1 MSAIKELVII
11 SSPRSGTNFFCECV
25 GAIDRATSY
34 FEVLNPGGVYGVGD
48 KATLGALNAAFK
60 TQAEVAR
67 DPDLVRSFRADPL
80 AGIGVL
86 RDHVTQLDQAL
97 LAYKIFPGQVPL
109 ATMEKIINRDNVV
122 VAQIVRRRLD
132 VFISYEKA
140 RTQNV
145 WKNESTKDLLV
156 TIDPDA
162 FLGWAR
168 KIDKWFADTGSLI
181 KKHSRPNK
189 VWVYEDD
196 INLPKADVAAKIQSM
211 LIDNG
216 LTLELTPETDKKRFS
231 RQDRQVGPF
240 KKIAN
245 GEELR
250 QELRA
255 RGKYNYALSAPLT

>member
-1 MSAIKELVII
+1 MSSIKELVII

-25 GAIDRATSY
+25 GALDGATSY

-48 KATLGALNAAFK
+48 PATLNALNTAFNI
-60 TQAEVAR
+60 QADSAR
-67 DPDLVRSFRADPL
+67 DTDLVRSFRADPL
-80 AGIGVL
+80 ASIDVL
-86 RDHVTQLDQAL
+86 RNHVTSLDQSL

-109 ATMEKIINRDNVV
+109 KTMEQIINRDNVV

-156 TIDPDA
+156 TIDVDA

-168 KIDKWFADTGSLI
+168 KIDKWFADTGALI
-181 KKHSRPNK
+181 ATHNRPNK

-196 INLPKADVAAKIQSM
+196 INLPKADVAAKIQSVM
-211 LIDNG
+211 ADNG
-216 LTLELTPETDKKRFS
+216 LMLDLTPETKKKRFS
-231 RQDRQVGPF
+231 RQDSQVGPF

>member
-1 MSAIKELVII
+1 MSSIKELVII

-25 GAIDRATSY
+25 GALDTATSY
-34 FEVLNPGGVYGVGD
+34 FEILNPGGVYGAGD
-48 KATLGALNAAFK
+48 AGTLGTLNAAFG
-60 TQAEVAR
+60 TQADNAR
-67 DPDLVRSFRADPL
+67 DVDLVRSFRADPL
-80 AGIGVL
+80 ESIALL
-86 RDHVTQLDQAL
+86 RNHVTDLGRTL
-97 LAYKIFPGQVPL
+97 LAYKIFPGQVNL
-109 ATMEKIINRDNVV
+109 ATMEKIINRENVV

-145 WKNESTKDLLV
+145 WKNESTKDVLV
-156 TIDPDA
+156 EIDVGA
-162 FLGWAR
+162 FLTWAR
-168 KIDKWFADTGSLI
+168 KIDKWFADTGALI
-181 KKHSRPNK
+181 AHHNRPNK
-189 VWVYEDD
+189 IWVYEDD
-196 INLPKADVAAKIQSM
+196 INLPKAEVAEKIQSFM
-211 LIDNG
+211 ADNG
-216 LTLELTPETDKKRFS
+216 LALNLTPETKKKRFS

>member
-1 MSAIKELVII
+1 MSSIKELVII

-25 GAIDRATSY
+25 GALDAATSY

-48 KATLGALNAAFK
+48 PGTLDALNAAFG
-60 TQAEVAR
+60 TNATDAR
-67 DPDLVRSFRADPL
+67 DADLVRGFRADPL
-80 AGIGVL
+80 ASIGIL
-86 RDHVTQLDQAL
+86 RDHISALDKTL
-97 LAYKIFPGQVPL
+97 LAYKIFPGQVTL
-109 ATMEKIINRDNVV
+109 AMMEKIINRDNVV

-145 WKNESTKDLLV
+145 WKNKSTKNVLV
-156 TIDPDA
+156 EIDTNA
-162 FLGWAR
+162 FLTWAR
-168 KIDKWFADTGSLI
+168 KIDKWFADTGALVSQ
-181 KKHSRPNK
+181 HNRPNK

-196 INLPKADVAAKIQSM
+196 INLPKTEVAGKIQSFM
-211 LIDNG
+211 ADNG
-216 LTLELTPETDKKRFS
+216 LVLNLTPETEKKRFS
-231 RQDRQVGPF
+231 RQDSQIGPF

>member
-1 MSAIKELVII
+1 MSSIKELVII

-25 GAIDRATSY
+25 GALDAATSY
-34 FEVLNPGGVYGVGD
+34 FEILNPGGVYGVGD
-48 KATLGALNAAFK
+48 AGTLGTLNAAFGI
-60 TQAEVAR
+60 QAETAR
-67 DPDLVRSFRADPL
+67 DVDLVRSFRANPL
-80 AGIGVL
+80 DSIALL
-86 RDHVTQLDQAL
+86 RNHISDLGKTL
-97 LAYKIFPGQVPL
+97 LAYKIFPGQVNL
-109 ATMEKIINRDNVV
+109 DTMEAIINRENVV

-145 WKNESTKDLLV
+145 WKNKSTKDILV
-156 TIDPDA
+156 EIDTDT
-162 FLGWAR
+162 FLTWAR
-168 KIDKWFADTGSLI
+168 KIDKWFADTGALVSQ
-181 KKHSRPNK
+181 HNRPNK

-196 INLPKADVAAKIQSM
+196 INLPKPEVAGKIQSFM
-211 LIDNG
+211 ADNG
-216 LTLELTPETDKKRFS
+216 LVLNLTPETEKKRFS
-231 RQDRQVGPF
+231 RQDSQIGPF